1 MSNKYHFTGLRPAE
15 LKDVYAKYLDQK
27 LFVVDD
33 QLGTGYIKV
42 LSTVAFLL
50 VSTNLTAFSSIN
62 T

>member
-1 MSNKYHFTGLRPAE
+1 MSNKYHLTGLSPAE
-15 LKDVYAKYLDQK
+15 LIDVYAKYLDQK